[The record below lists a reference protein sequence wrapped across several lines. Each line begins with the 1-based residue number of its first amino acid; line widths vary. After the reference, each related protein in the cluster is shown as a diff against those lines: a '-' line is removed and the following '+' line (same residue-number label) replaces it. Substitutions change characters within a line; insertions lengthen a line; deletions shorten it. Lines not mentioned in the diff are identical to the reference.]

1 MERMTDKHGPRLD
14 NALEHEVE
22 SLTTGAPVEA
32 RSAEGRRQE
41 DMPDLARDP
50 LDVRA
55 DLAASVAAATW
66 PADRGT
72 LMQTARAEH
81 APEDVM
87 ALLDDLPH
95 GDRTYENVQSVWD
108 AVTG

>member
-1 MERMTDKHGPRLD
+1 MERMTDKHGPRMD
-14 NALEHEVE
+14 DAMEHEVE
-22 SLTTGAPVEA
+22 SLTEGAPVEA

-50 LDVRA
+50 LDVRS

-66 PADRGT
+66 PANRDALVR
-72 LMQTARAEH
+72 TARTEH
-81 APEDVM
+81 APDDVV

-95 GDRTYENVQSVWD
+95 GDRTYENVQAVWD
-108 AVTG
+108 AVT

>member
-1 MERMTDKHGPRLD
+1 MERMTDKHGPRMD
-14 NALEHEVE
+14 DALEREVE
-22 SLTTGAPVEA
+22 SLTEGAPVEA

-66 PADRGT
+66 PADRDT
-72 LMQTARAEH
+72 LVRTAQAEH
-81 APEDVM
+81 APEDVV

-95 GDRTYENVQSVWD
+95 GDRRYENVQAVWD
-108 AVTG
+108 TVT